1 MISIFVS
8 LLNGFFL
15 KGSSNFCS
23 QSEVMLLFVPNDPK
37 SDLKLKVQTH
47 NIKSQKYTKEGSN
60 KPPWLNLTNKQAKS
74 HIFEF
79 ENYPDMHACRDF
91 ISNLHVPWFAF
102 IDWESISLVFFRG
115 VSVTSFLL

>member
-47 NIKSQKYTKEGSN
+47 NIKSKCLIIHIVHSDLSWIISLNDYCAMLNFSGQKYTKEGSN
-60 KPPWLNLTNKQAKS
+60 KPPWLNLTSKQ
-74 HIFEF
+74 
-79 ENYPDMHACRDF
+79 
-91 ISNLHVPWFAF
+91 V
-102 IDWESISLVFFRG
+102 VFPRP
-115 VSVTSFLL
+115 FLLKAKKYW

>member
-1 MISIFVS
+1 MAGGQIEKLVKYKSTVKDPGTP
-8 LLNGFFL
+8 GFL
-15 KGSSNFCS
+15 RIREG
-23 QSEVMLLFVPNDPK
+23 MLLFVPNDPK
-37 SDLKLKVQTH
+37 SDSKLKVLTQ

-91 ISNLHVPWFAF
+91 ISNLHVPWLLLL
-102 IDWESISLVFFRG
+102 IGKV
-115 VSVTSFLL
+115 FLLFSFVVFL